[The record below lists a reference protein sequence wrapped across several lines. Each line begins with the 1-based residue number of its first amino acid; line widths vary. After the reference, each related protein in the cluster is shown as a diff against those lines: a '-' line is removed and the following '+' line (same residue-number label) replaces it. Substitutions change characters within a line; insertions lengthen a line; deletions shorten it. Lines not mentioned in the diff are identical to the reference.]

1 MEKRVIMV
9 ALLGIL
15 LFIGGAS
22 AELLVGQTDSLYSIG
37 DSLDFNITL
46 SSFNGV
52 SEFLI
57 AKLVCGAGEIEIYR
71 SPYSLASGERRII
84 PLSIKLDSLLLKNLD
99 GICKIEA
106 DYGSS
111 REFSPNFQIDGR
123 VNIVFYAESVVNP
136 GDEVKV
142 SGIAKKSNGELLEGF
157 LEISIADLGLSNK
170 DIIKNGEFNS
180 SLLIPKNSR
189 SGSYKIMVTAYDKDN
204 LNVVANTGNN
214 SGMLRIKQI
223 IKGVDIAFEK
233 LEINPG
239 QDFVYSVLLLDQAG
253 DQSRQEIITYLIDPN
268 GNIIEEDY
276 IVSGVASNFSLD
288 NSAVPGGWKVSSK
301 FNGISAEKEFY
312 VNEFQDVS
320 FYVENNTLY
329 VKNTGNIPFNDSV
342 RVAIGEEVVI
352 KKVDLGV
359 GAIKRFKL
367 SAPDGDY
374 SIKVIEDQQEYDLG
388 RTFLSGNSVAVGDYD
403 QISGS
408 LPFWIWLIILIGLCI
423 IIIYFYNKHSSKRYY
438 GKEPSMPRDS
448 GTASVFTKASLP
460 QKSFSLEEGTAKLKE
475 NKAASFG
482 KKEKAVII
490 ALNVRNLNE
499 VASAGDDALAPIVR
513 IIDSARKRGAKFKDE
528 GNYKLFIFAP
538 SIVKEPNLN
547 YSAMQFLNKAES
559 FLVDYNKKKALKI
572 NFGLGANTG
581 ELIIESHQGRF
592 KVSSPGNAILVAK
605 KAAARA
611 KNEAVI
617 SQSLK
622 GEMPSVLKTHALP
635 GENFFKLNSVV
646 NRSPQEE
653 FLGKFMNR
661 NKK

>member
-374 SIKVIEDQQEYDLG
+374 
-388 RTFLSGNSVAVGDYD
+388 D

-499 VASAGDDALAPIVR
+499 VASAGDDALAPIGR